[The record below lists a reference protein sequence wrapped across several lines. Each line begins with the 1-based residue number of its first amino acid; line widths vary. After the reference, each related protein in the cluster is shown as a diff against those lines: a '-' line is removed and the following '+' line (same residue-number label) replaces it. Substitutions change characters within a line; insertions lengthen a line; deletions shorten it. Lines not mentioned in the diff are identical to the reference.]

1 MRGEK
6 GKKNPRTYKNVAEDK
21 KAPAPYGAH
30 IVNKICRMLGFF
42 YLKFSM
48 LMSISFSQ
56 DFLKIKVMWGTRLRQ
71 NKVRIMNDGACG

>member
-1 MRGEK
+1 MHFLNKQVNKKIFKKRIFYKNGGFVRGEK

-42 YLKFSM
+42 YLKFV
-48 LMSISFSQ
+48 IKKD
-56 DFLKIKVMWGTRLRQ
+56 DF
-71 NKVRIMNDGACG
+71 RII